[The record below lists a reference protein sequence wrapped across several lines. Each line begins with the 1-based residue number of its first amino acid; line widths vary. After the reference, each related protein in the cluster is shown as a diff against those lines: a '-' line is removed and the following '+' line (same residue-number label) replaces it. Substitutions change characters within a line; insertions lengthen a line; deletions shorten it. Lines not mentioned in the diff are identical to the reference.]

1 MVYVKDELFHLLKW
15 LIRLSFLRMLL
26 LCYSILSLKMCPN
39 FAFLQ
44 HLKSS
49 PVFFPALTEPWA
61 TRRRK
66 CTAST
71 RPSSTSRRR
80 SPEPTGPR
88 VSQIPRPHFFPSSP
102 CYPLS
107 FGLSFS
113 AAHLRADW
121 LPMIGARQPSG
132 LNNWL
137 LLTAAY
143 PTEGRSKHDE
153 GWGSS
158 ASIFLTWAF
167 PVIFSLYIVILQL
180 KFFLQW

>member
-1 MVYVKDELFHLLKW
+1 M
-15 LIRLSFLRMLL
+15 SG
-26 LCYSILSLKMCPN
+26 
-39 FAFLQ
+39 
-44 HLKSS
+44 
-49 PVFFPALTEPWA
+49 VFFPALTEPWA
-61 TRRRK
+61 TRRRR

-132 LNNWL
+132 LNNWS

-143 PTEGRSKHDE
+143 PTERRSKHDE
-153 GWGSS
+153 AEAVLPQFFQRGPLPSS
-158 ASIFLTWAF
+158 FLCTL
-167 PVIFSLYIVILQL
+167 LYYNWSYLTMVKDDRKQEIWKKSTVLTRII
-180 KFFLQW
+180 

>member
-1 MVYVKDELFHLLKW
+1 MA
-15 LIRLSFLRMLL
+15 I
-26 LCYSILSLKMCPN
+26 ITSLKELYFHGLRKRWIVSPFKIEFFEDA
-39 FAFLQ
+39 FALLQ
-44 HLKSS
+44 HFKPQYVSKFCIFTAS
-49 PVFFPALTEPWA
+49 EIMSGVFFPALTEPWA
-61 TRRRK
+61 TRRRR

-88 VSQIPRPHFFPSSP
+88 VSQIPRPHFFPSYP

-132 LNNWL
+132 LNYCS

-153 GWGSS
+153 
-158 ASIFLTWAF
+158 AEAVL
-167 PVIFSLYIVILQL
+167 PQ
-180 KFFLQW
+180 FF